1 MSGVFGVYSP
11 SPVEAA
17 DLTYLGLYALQH
29 RGQESAGIAVF
40 DGSAVRVHKGP
51 GPVSRVF
58 DEASLKGLPGRVSVG
73 HVRHAERGAPSAA
86 DAQPLVG
93 LLRHGQLAL
102 AHDGSVVNAGAL
114 RRELLEAGV
123 VFQTETSAEVI
134 LHLIAAEAGV
144 SLEEAICRAAR
155 RLVGSYA
162 IGIVGQGRLIGIRDP
177 LGIRPLAVGRSGD
190 AWFVAS
196 ESCAFDAAGAELVRD
211 VAPGEMVVIDEEGLR
226 SLRFAE
232 GAREA
237 MCVFEFIYFARPDSV
252 IDGKTVHEVRKE
264 IGRRLARKVAIE
276 ADVVIA
282 APDSASS
289 AALGF
294 AETAG
299 IPFDVGLATNRYVG
313 RTFIQPT
320 PAMRRRGVH
329 IKHNPIVETLR
340 GKRVI
345 LVDDSIVRGTTSRRM
360 IRLLK
365 EAGVKEVHMVVASPP
380 FSHPCL
386 YGIDVPSSDQLIAA
400 GRSVNE
406 VCRLIGADSL
416 HYLDF
421 ESLYQAVGVDG
432 RRLCAACFG
441 APYPTPVDGGA
452 SQGGDVLAK
461 GRM

>member
-1 MSGVFGVYSP
+1 M
-11 SPVEAA
+11 
-17 DLTYLGLYALQH
+17 
-29 RGQESAGIAVF
+29 
-40 DGSAVRVHKGP
+40 
-51 GPVSRVF
+51 
-58 DEASLKGLPGRVSVG
+58 
-73 HVRHAERGAPSAA
+73 
-86 DAQPLVG
+86 
-93 LLRHGQLAL
+93 
-102 AHDGSVVNAGAL
+102 
-114 RRELLEAGV
+114 

-196 ESCAFDAAGAELVRD
+196 SLRVDAAGAELVRD
-211 VAPGEMVVIDEEGLR
+211 VAPGRDGGHRRRGPALVAVRGR
-226 SLRFAE
+226 RPGSHVRFRVHLLCPPGQRHRREDRPRGAE
-232 GAREA
+232 GDRPAPGAEGGHRGGRGHRRARLGLF
-237 MCVFEFIYFARPDSV
+237 C
-252 IDGKTVHEVRKE
+252 
-264 IGRRLARKVAIE
+264 
-276 ADVVIA
+276 
-282 APDSASS
+282 
-289 AALGF
+289 ALGF

-365 EAGVKEVHMVVASPP
+365 EAGAKRSTWWWRRRL
-380 FSHPCL
+380 F
-386 YGIDVPSSDQLIAA
+386 PSLPLRHRRAQLGPADRCR
-400 GRSVNE
+400 RSVNE

-432 RRLCAACFG
+432 RRLCAVCFG
-441 APYPTPVDGGA
+441 APYPTPVGTAAPPRAATSWRRGGCKA
-452 SQGGDVLAK
+452 WA
-461 GRM
+461 RR

>member
-1 MSGVFGVYSP
+1 M
-11 SPVEAA
+11 
-17 DLTYLGLYALQH
+17 
-29 RGQESAGIAVF
+29 
-40 DGSAVRVHKGP
+40 
-51 GPVSRVF
+51 F

-196 ESCAFDAAGAELVRD
+196 ELCAFDAAGAELVRD

-264 IGRRLARKVAIE
+264 IGRRLAREGGHRGGRGHRRARLGLFCRG
-276 ADVVIA
+276 
-282 APDSASS
+282 
-289 AALGF
+289 LGF

-299 IPFDVGLATNRYVG
+299 IPFDVGLANNRYVG

-365 EAGVKEVHMVVASPP
+365 EAGAKEVHMVVASPP
-380 FSHPCL
+380 FSHPCH

-432 RRLCAACFG
+432 RRFCAACFG